1 MTDPLTKALAAFGKA
16 GYAVLVFEQNPDTS
30 PGELKV
36 EVWAVH
42 ASGYDTGTFKRAKTQ
57 EDGDVLAA
65 LRFIREKWM
74 HEVDLG

>member
-1 MTDPLTKALAAFGKA
+1 MTALTKALAAFGKA

-36 EVWAVH
+36 EVWNVLL
-42 ASGYDTGTFKRAKTQ
+42 YRTGGPSFHKAKTQ

-65 LRFIREKWM
+65 LRFIRERWM
-74 HEVDLG
+74 HEVDLE